1 MRVSVSGKKIEVG
14 QSLIEHVEGELSK
27 SVQKYFDKAIDA
39 EVVFSKEKN
48 HLFKVVMKINEGV
61 KNGTYIRSSAEESD
75 VYKCFDSALDRA
87 VKQLRRYNRRLKNHN
102 REDDEKRFEN
112 ATATATKYV
121 ISEAEN
127 DKASDAEEGPLIIAE
142 KNTELPTLTVGDAV
156 MHMNL
161 AHLPALMFINKK
173 SGNINVVY
181 HREDGHISWVEAVN
195 NQKNAA

>member
-48 HLFKVVMKINEGV
+48 HIFKVVMKINEGV
-61 KNGTYIRSSAEESD
+61 KNGTYIRSSAEESE

-102 REDDEKRFEN
+102 REGDEDRFDN
-112 ATATATKYV
+112 AISTATKYV
-121 ISEAEN
+121 ISNAD
-127 DKASDAEEGPLIIAE
+127 DKDSDSEEGPLIIAE
-142 KNTELPTLTVGDAV
+142 KNTELATLTVGDAV

-195 NQKNAA
+195 NQQNAA